1 MTVKELREKLAQLRK
16 ERKALFAK
24 MTDGYKEE
32 DVKAYEEKAGEIHD
46 TEYALTE
53 AERIAQDDLLDE
65 AARRSIEEG
74 NRERITD
81 EEQKFLKAIRD
92 AVSVGSTYTGLI
104 PSTIASEIVKKRE
117 SYGKLRSRC
126 RRITLSGDYTI
137 AIDGDQV
144 TAEYVG
150 EGAKIAEKTP
160 SLGKV
165 SFTAYKLG
173 VLVKVSE
180 EFMADV
186 AVDAIA
192 WLTENIARAF
202 AKKEDSEILK
212 GTGAGDSH
220 ITGILT
226 VVQDDAI
233 TSALATEINL
243 DEIKRLIGAL
253 GEYASGAVL
262 IMNAATKTEISLL
275 KDENGQYYF
284 PPMAELTAIQGK
296 EIITL
301 DDVDA
306 MGAGKRAIIAA
317 NLNYYQLVDR
327 QNMKLTVLNELYA
340 ETDEKGIKATERLD
354 GNVLRSEAFK
364 VLACAAA

>member
-1 MTVKELREKLAQLRK
+1 MTVKQLREKLAALRK
-16 ERKALFAK
+16 ERKSLFEK
-24 MTDGYKEE
+24 LTDGYKAD
-32 DVKAYEEKAGEIHD
+32 DVKAYEDKAKEIHD

-53 AERIAQDDLLDE
+53 AERIELDDRMDEE
-65 AARRSIEEG
+65 AAKTLEEG
-74 NRERITD
+74 GREKITD
-81 EEQKFLKAIRD
+81 EEKKFLKAIRD
-92 AVSVGSTYTGLI
+92 AVAVGSTYTGLI
-104 PSTIASEIVKKRE
+104 PSTISSEIVKKRE

-126 RRITLSGDYTI
+126 RRITLAGDYTI

-150 EGAKIAEKTP
+150 EGGQIPEKTP
-160 SLGKV
+160 GMGKV

-192 WLTENIARAF
+192 WLVENISRAF
-202 AKKEDSEILK
+202 AKKEDAEILK
-212 GTGAGDSH
+212 GTGTGDSH
-220 ITGILT
+220 ITGILK
-226 VVQDDAI
+226 VVTANAITTAAADAI
-233 TSALATEINL
+233 TL
-243 DEIKRLIGAL
+243 DEVKRLIGSL
-253 GEYASGAVL
+253 GEYANGAVL
-262 IMNAATKTEISLL
+262 IMNAATRLELSLL

-284 PPMAELTAIQGK
+284 PPMADLTAIQGK

-317 NLNYYQLVDR
+317 NLSYYQIVDR
-327 QNMKLTVLNELYA
+327 QGMKLTVLNELYA

-354 GNVLRSEAFK
+354 GNVLRPEAFK
-364 VLACAAA
+364 VLVCAAA

>member
-1 MTVKELREKLAQLRK
+1 MTARQLREKLAQLRK
-16 ERKALFAK
+16 ERKGLFEK
-24 MTDGYKEE
+24 MTDGYKAE
-32 DVKAYEEKAGEIHD
+32 DVSAYEEKAKEIHD

-53 AERIAQDDLLDE
+53 AERIELDDRLDDE
-65 AARRSIEEG
+65 AAKALQDGS
-74 NRERITD
+74 REKITD
-81 EEQKFLKAIRD
+81 EEKKFITAIRD
-92 AVSVGSTYTGLI
+92 AVAVGNTYTGLV

-150 EGAKIAEKTP
+150 EGQKIPEKTP
-160 SLGKV
+160 GLGKV
-165 SFTAYKLG
+165 TFTAYKLG
-173 VLVKVSE
+173 VLVKVTE

-192 WLTENIARAF
+192 WLVENISRAF
-202 AKKEDSEILK
+202 AKKEDTEILK
-212 GTGAGDSH
+212 GTGSGDSH

-226 VVQDDAI
+226 VVETNAI
-233 TSALATEINL
+233 TSAAADVITL

-306 MGAGKRAIIAA
+306 IGAGKRAIIAA
-317 NLNYYQLVDR
+317 NLSYYQLVDR
-327 QNMKLTVLNELYA
+327 QNMKMTVLNELYA

-354 GNVLRSEAFK
+354 GNVLRPEAFA
-364 VLACAAA
+364 VLACKAA

>member
-1 MTVKELREKLAQLRK
+1 MTAKELREKLAALRK
-16 ERKALFAK
+16 ERKGLFAA

-32 DVKAYEEKAGEIHD
+32 AVSAYEDKAKEIHD

-53 AERIAQDDLLDE
+53 AERIELDDRLDE
-65 AARRSIEEG
+65 SAQRALEEG
-74 NRERITD
+74 NRETITD
-81 EEQKFLKAIRD
+81 AEQKFLKAIRD

-104 PSTIASEIVKKRE
+104 PSTISSEIIKKRE
-117 SYGKLRSRC
+117 SFGKLRGRC
-126 RRITLSGDYTI
+126 RRISLGGDYTI

-150 EGAKIAEKTP
+150 EAAQIPEKTP
-160 SLGKV
+160 GMGKV
-165 SFTAYKLG
+165 TFTAYKLG

-192 WLTENIARAF
+192 WLVENISRAF
-202 AKKEDSEILK
+202 AKKEDTEILK
-212 GTGAGDSH
+212 GTGSGDSH

-226 VVQDDAI
+226 SVTGNAI
-233 TSALATEINL
+233 TTAAADAVTL
-243 DEIKRLIGAL
+243 DEIKRLIGSMKD
-253 GEYASGAVL
+253 YSTGAVL
-262 IMNAATKTEISLL
+262 IMNSSTKTEISLL

-284 PPMAELTAIQGK
+284 PPQTELTSIQGK

-306 MGAGKRAIIAA
+306 MGAGKRAIVAA
-317 NLNYYQLVDR
+317 NLSYYQIVDR
-327 QNMKLTVLNELYA
+327 QGMKLTVLNELYA

-354 GNVLRSEAFK
+354 GNVLRPEAFR
-364 VLACAAA
+364 VLVCKAA